1 MAKYPAICVA
11 AWSYVTAAVCM
22 GATALLFVEQDGWEV
37 PRQLWGPLVYW
48 IFICSVI
55 GYYVVTWATQYLPAS
70 QVLPHRRAICMRV
83 SENVYDR
90 PMSGRRFAF
99 LKVCRLSAYV
109 PCLLA

>member
-1 MAKYPAICVA
+1 VAKYPAICVA

-70 QVLPHRRAICMRV
+70 QVIHLSQRSRSTWQSHIWF
-83 SENVYDR
+83 S
-90 PMSGRRFAF
+90 SL
-99 LKVCRLSAYV
+99 LKEINKSAWKAV
-109 PCLLA
+109 AACVV